1 MSYKCLSND
10 QKVVL
15 IRFFDKLGPKW
26 TLISKLTLIPE
37 STIISFIKRY
47 LNIPKLEL
55 KRGRP
60 PSISDQTKT
69 AIIQAYEENPEA
81 SLKQSSKI
89 FEISPSKVKEILNEG
104 KIFQM
109 KKIAVPE
116 STALHRQ
123 NRVIF
128 SNYICSFNPSNQTKI
143 NHNR

>member
-1 MSYKCLSND
+1 MKVIFFFLNAYKCLSND

-81 SLKQSSKI
+81 SLKQSSEI
-89 FEISPSKVKEILNEG
+89 FEISPSKAKEILNEE
-104 KIFQM
+104 KIFYM
-109 KKIAVPE
+109 EKNR
-116 STALHRQ
+116 STRI
-123 NRVIF
+123 N
-128 SNYICSFNPSNQTKI
+128 SSTSPKPSDFF
-143 NHNR
+143 